1 MILLKRLIFIS
12 LLFVGGTAHAALQ
25 IQTWTLDNGAKV
37 FFVENRSIPILD
49 ISVGFDAGSRRDPIG
64 KAGTASLTNAMLGR
78 GLREARLPD
87 GSTEPSMT
95 EAQLSDAF
103 ADIAAQRDGGAG
115 ADKAGADLRTLVS
128 PAERNQAVQL
138 LARLLAHPSFPED
151 FLVRDKARVIANL
164 REAMTK
170 PEAIADKA
178 FWEAAYKGHPY
189 GEVETVESVG
199 AITRDDLTA
208 FHREHYVA
216 NQAVIAMI
224 GAVSRSEAQAIAL
237 ELTRRLPQGEALP
250 ALPAVP
256 ASHGADQ
263 RISHPASQSHIL
275 LGMPAVAYGDPD
287 WFALTVGNYVLG
299 GGGFVSRMMQEVRE
313 KRGLAY
319 GAYSY
324 FAPMAQRGPFQVN
337 LQTQK
342 EQTDE
347 ALAVVNEVLNRY
359 LKEGP
364 TEKEI
369 QAAKN
374 NLIGGFALR
383 IDNNRKILN
392 HIAAIA
398 YYGLP
403 IDYLDTWTA
412 NVSKVTAADIRRAF
426 NRKLAMEHMSTIV
439 VGVD

>member
-1 MILLKRLIFIS
+1 MLLKRLFFIS
-12 LLFVGGTAHAALQ
+12 LLFVGSTVHAALQ

-49 ISVGFDAGSRRDPIG
+49 ISVDFDAGSRRDPVG
-64 KAGTASLTNAMLGR
+64 KAGTAALTNAMLGR
-78 GLREARLPD
+78 GLHQARLPD
-87 GSTEPSMT
+87 GALEPAMT

-103 ADIAAQRDGGAG
+103 ADIAAQRDSSAG
-115 ADKAGADLRTLVS
+115 ADKAGAGLRTLAS
-128 PAERNQAVQL
+128 PAERNQAVRL

-164 REAMTK
+164 REALTQ
-170 PEAIADKA
+170 PEAIADRT
-178 FWEAAYKGHPY
+178 FWETAYQGHPY
-189 GEVETVESVG
+189 GKVQTVESVE
-199 AITRDDLTA
+199 AIQRDDLTA
-208 FHREHYVA
+208 FHRRHYVA
-216 NQAVIAMI
+216 NRAVIAMI
-224 GAVSRSEAQAIAL
+224 GAISRTEADAIAR
-237 ELTRRLPQGEALP
+237 ELTRRLPQDQPLP

-256 ASHGADQ
+256 VSSGADQ
-263 RISHPASQSHIL
+263 RIPHPASQSHIVM
-275 LGMPAVAYGDPD
+275 GMPAVAYGDPD
-287 WFALTVGNYVLG
+287 WFALTVGNYILG

-324 FAPMAQRGPFQVN
+324 FAPMAQQGPFQVS

-342 EQTDE
+342 EQTNE
-347 ALAVVNEVLNRY
+347 ALDVVNQVLSGY

-369 QAAKN
+369 QAAKD

-403 IDYLDTWTA
+403 IDYLDTWTE
-412 NVSKVTAADIRRAF
+412 NVAKVTAADIQRAF
-426 NRKLAMEHMSTIV
+426 NRKLAMERMSTIV
-439 VGVD
+439 VGAE